1 VSRPAQGL
9 VRLPVWRARL
19 VLMALA
25 GGFAVLM
32 GRAVYLQA
40 VRTDFLQEKGDARY
54 SRVLAIPATRGR
66 ILDRN
71 GEALAVSTPVKSVWA
86 IPADVEASGSQ
97 RRKLAALL
105 SISPRELEKKISDTS
120 KDFVY
125 LKRQVPPETA
135 AAVQALGL
143 KGIYEHPEYRRYY
156 PGGEVTAHVI
166 GFTGVDDTGQ
176 EGIEL
181 AHQATLGGKP
191 GSRRVIRDRLGRI
204 VEDVESIRSGQD
216 GSDLALSIDSK
227 IQSLAYGAL
236 KAAVERHRAKAGAVI
251 AVDVR
256 SGEVL
261 ALANVPSYNPNNR
274 ARLTGAQLRNRVI
287 TDLFEPG
294 STLKPFTVAAAI
306 ETGKVSRS
314 TLVNTAP
321 GSLSFARYTIRD
333 VHPAPALTVAD
344 VLARSSNVGA
354 ARIALDLPREAMW
367 DLYRRVGFGAAPEL
381 GFPGAAAGRLRH
393 YKTWRPV
400 EQATL
405 GYGMGISLSLAQLA
419 RAYTVFARD
428 GVGSADAGQN
438 RRCGERGE
446 GAVGRGGARSTC
458 HARAGRAAERYRPA
472 RPHHRMACRWQDG
485 YRPQAG
491 ERRLRSRQIPLVL
504 RRPCAGERA
513 APRRG
518 GDDRRTFGRAALR
531 RHGGRAGVRAGD
543 AGRAAPASRAARR
556 TPGGARRRRRS
567 EGEHVTWRC
576 FGNSPRKAR

>member
-1 VSRPAQGL
+1 MSRPAQGL

-19 VLMALA
+19 VLIALA

-86 IPADVEASGSQ
+86 IPADVDASGSQ

-105 SISPRELEKKISDTS
+105 SISSRELEKKISDTS

-181 AHQATLGGKP
+181 AQQATLGGKP

-251 AVDVR
+251 VVDSR

-321 GSLSFARYTIRD
+321 GSLSFAKYTIRD

-428 GVGSADAGQN
+428 GELVALTLVKTGAAVSGEKVLSAEAARAVRVMLEQAVQPSATGPRARIAGWRVAGKTGTAHKQENGAYAPDKYLASFVGLAPVSAPRLVVAVMIDEPSAGQHYGGTVAAPVFAQVMQGAL
-438 RRCGERGE
+438 RLLGVPHDAPLEAPGE
-446 GAVGRGGARSTC
+446 GDEAKEST
-458 HARAGRAAERYRPA
+458 
-472 RPHHRMACRWQDG
+472 
-485 YRPQAG
+485 
-491 ERRLRSRQIPLVL
+491 
-504 RRPCAGERA
+504 
-513 APRRG
+513 
-518 GDDRRTFGRAALR
+518 
-531 RHGGRAGVRAGD
+531 
-543 AGRAAPASRAARR
+543 
-556 TPGGARRRRRS
+556 
-567 EGEHVTWRC
+567 
-576 FGNSPRKAR
+576 